1 MSHHLCGSNPSFLV
15 AWNGN
20 FGVLVPIGF
29 FAAEVWIQA
38 NEEARLQRLAQRGSG
53 VDAQLGRK
61 MKLDFEAP
69 GLSQWVFFVFV
80 GGFFSS
86 RSWGFTCEMWG
97 IKPVLVIQTSP
108 SNIKKFT
115 SEQLEIKREKKRWYE

>member
-1 MSHHLCGSNPSFLV
+1 MSNLQYSAIVYPFKYSCLKMSHHLCGSNPSFLV

-20 FGVLVPIGF
+20 FGDLVPIGF

-69 GLSQWVFFVFV
+69 GLSQSFLFLLGEFFVQKLGIHLRNV
-80 GGFFSS
+80 GD
-86 RSWGFTCEMWG
+86 
-97 IKPVLVIQTSP
+97 
-108 SNIKKFT
+108 
-115 SEQLEIKREKKRWYE
+115 

>member
-20 FGVLVPIGF
+20 FGDLVPIGF

-80 GGFFSS
+80 GGIFRPEVGDSPAKCGGLS
-86 RSWGFTCEMWG
+86 RYS
-97 IKPVLVIQTSP
+97 
-108 SNIKKFT
+108 
-115 SEQLEIKREKKRWYE
+115 